1 MSLNTV
7 ALQGKFGKDPDL
19 RYTGSG
25 KAVLS
30 GTLAVDRNFKNAN
43 GEKETDWINIV
54 VWGKQAET
62 IANYFKKGDEIIV
75 TGSIQVRS
83 YDDKQGNKRYA
94 TEINVNGFSFTS
106 GRKSEGKQQSQQS
119 DPFAGKGSSIDVK
132 DDDLPF

>member
-1 MSLNTV
+1 MSLNIA
-7 ALQGKFGKDPDL
+7 ALQGKFGKDPEL

-25 KAVLS
+25 KAVLC

-43 GEKETDWINIV
+43 WEKETDWINIV

-83 YDDKQGNKRYA
+83 YDDKEGNKRYA

-106 GRKSEGKQQSQQS
+106 GRKSERKQQSQQA
-119 DPFAGKGSSIDVK
+119 DPFAGNSSSIDVSN
-132 DDDLPF
+132 DDLPF